1 MSSCSHKVGQAKERN
16 AKMKYNMLQNDGSL
30 LEKAQVLA
38 RRLSDATGLL
48 FWVGSQGQSSRDD
61 SFDDEVL
68 EQLMTL
74 EVQGGDEL
82 VELVYNP
89 GSVEAAPFTTHL
101 LQALAREIFEGLT
114 GSEQVVHES
123 WTWEKLLNTAL
134 IEQWDTGTFA
144 AKVGACQLTGL
155 SLGFP
160 VLIHCSTWSPEVVE
174 VLENLFPQA
183 PVRWVLEP
191 DLFLYVPLDQS
202 EIGLV
207 EQKAY
212 GDVLIEQIHAL
223 LADELGILATV
234 FVGQVIEED
243 IWAGFLEVR
252 KLTVLHRRF
261 FISSLG
267 LAAWNVGIAALLM
280 ETRSIVGQE
289 YIQEV
294 LGHLNKELLD
304 TLRVFLEKD
313 MSVADSARALYI
325 HRNTLTYRL
334 DRITEIT
341 GYNPRRLDG
350 AVHLFMALWL
360 SNHTN

>member
-1 MSSCSHKVGQAKERN
+1 
-16 AKMKYNMLQNDGSL
+16 MLQNDGSQQ
-30 LEKAQVLA
+30 EKTQELA

-48 FWVGSQGQSSRDD
+48 FRVGSECQSSYNNSLDNQ
-61 SFDDEVL
+61 VL
-68 EQLMTL
+68 GQLMTL
-74 EVQGGDEL
+74 DVQVGDEI

-89 GSVEAAPFTTHL
+89 GSFEAGPFTTRL
-101 LQALAREIFEGLT
+101 LRALAREIVDGLT
-114 GSEQVVHES
+114 VSEQVVQLEP

-144 AKVGACQLTGL
+144 TRVGACRLTGL
-155 SLGFP
+155 SLGLP
-160 VLIHCSTWSPEVVE
+160 VLVHCSTWSSEVVE

-183 PVRWVLEP
+183 PIRWVLKP
-191 DLFLYVPLDQS
+191 DLFLYVPLDRS
-202 EIGLV
+202 EGGLM

-212 GDVLIEQIHAL
+212 GEALIEQIHSL

-234 FVGQVIEED
+234 FVGQVIEDD

-252 KLTVLHRRF
+252 KLTELHRRF
-261 FISSLG
+261 FIGSLG
-267 LAAWNVGIAALLM
+267 LAAWNVGISVLLL
-280 ETRSIVGQE
+280 ETRSIVGQD
-289 YIQEV
+289 YIRGV

-341 GYNPRRLDG
+341 GHNPRRLDG

>member
-1 MSSCSHKVGQAKERN
+1 
-16 AKMKYNMLQNDGSL
+16 MKYNMLQNDGSQQ
-30 LEKAQVLA
+30 EKAQELA

-48 FWVGSQGQSSRDD
+48 FRVGTECQSSYEH
-61 SFDDEVL
+61 SLDDEVL
-68 EQLMTL
+68 GQLMTL
-74 EVQGGDEL
+74 EVQVGDEI

-89 GSVEAAPFTTHL
+89 EVVKAGPFTTRL
-101 LQALAREIFEGLT
+101 LQALAREIVDGLT
-114 GSEQVVHES
+114 VSEQVVQLEP

-144 AKVGACQLTGL
+144 ARVGACRLTGL

-160 VLIHCSTWSPEVVE
+160 VLVHCSTWSPEVVE

-183 PVRWVLEP
+183 PVRWVLKP
-191 DLFLYVPLDQS
+191 DMFLSVPLDRRDG
-202 EIGLV
+202 GLA
-207 EQKAY
+207 EQRAY
-212 GDVLIEQIHAL
+212 GEALIEQIHSL
-223 LADELGILATV
+223 LADELGVLATV

-252 KLTVLHRRF
+252 KLTELHRRF
-261 FISSLG
+261 FIGTLG
-267 LAAWNVGIAALLM
+267 LAAWNVGIAALLLG
-280 ETRSIVGQE
+280 TRLIVGQD
-289 YIQEV
+289 YIRGV

-313 MSVADSARALYI
+313 MSITDSARALFI

-334 DRITEIT
+334 DRITELT

-360 SNHTN
+360 SNHSN

>member
-1 MSSCSHKVGQAKERN
+1 
-16 AKMKYNMLQNDGSL
+16 MKYNMLQNDESQQ
-30 LEKAQVLA
+30 EKALELA

-48 FWVGSQGQSSRDD
+48 FRVGTECQFSSDN
-61 SFDDEVL
+61 SLDDEVL
-68 EQLMTL
+68 GQLITL
-74 EVQGGDEL
+74 EVQVGDEI

-89 GSVEAAPFTTHL
+89 GVVKEAPFTTRL
-101 LQALAREIFEGLT
+101 LQALAREIFDGLT
-114 GSEQVVHES
+114 VSEQVVQREP

-144 AKVGACQLTGL
+144 ARVGACRLTGL

-160 VLIHCSTWSPEVVE
+160 VLVHCSTWSPVVVE

-183 PVRWVLEP
+183 PVRWVLKP
-191 DLFLYVPLDQS
+191 DLFLYVPVDRT
-202 EIGLV
+202 EGGLV

-212 GDVLIEQIHAL
+212 GDALIEQIHSL
-223 LADELGILATV
+223 LADELGVLATV
-234 FVGQVIEED
+234 FVGQVIKED

-252 KLTVLHRRF
+252 KLTELHRRF
-261 FISSLG
+261 FIGTLG
-267 LAAWNVGIAALLM
+267 LAAWNVGIAALLLG
-280 ETRSIVGQE
+280 TGSIVGQD
-289 YIQEV
+289 YIRGV

-341 GYNPRRLDG
+341 GHNPRRLGG